1 MLEKKENLFNIEK
14 CMATQE
20 KYNYNNN
27 NNKILLL
34 QCKKTSNE
42 KFYFLVK
49 NRIRK
54 GKFKNLIQIDDID
67 IDIDGIDI
75 SV

>member
-1 MLEKKENLFNIEK
+1 MLEKKENLFNTEK

-20 KYNYNNN
+20 KYYNNNNNNN

-34 QCKKTSNE
+34 QCKKTINE

-49 NRIRK
+49 IGS
-54 GKFKNLIQIDDID
+54 GKVNLKI
-67 IDIDGIDI
+67 
-75 SV
+75 

>member
-20 KYNYNNN
+20 KYNNNN

-34 QCKKTSNE
+34 QCKKTINE

-49 NRIRK
+49 IGS
-54 GKFKNLIQIDDID
+54 GKVNLKI
-67 IDIDGIDI
+67 
-75 SV
+75 

>member
-20 KYNYNNN
+20 KYNNNN

-34 QCKKTSNE
+34 QCKKTMRN
-42 KFYFLVK
+42 FIF
-49 NRIRK
+49 
-54 GKFKNLIQIDDID
+54 Q
-67 IDIDGIDI
+67 
-75 SV
+75 

>member
-49 NRIRK
+49 RGS
-54 GKFKNLIQIDDID
+54 GKVNLKI
-67 IDIDGIDI
+67 
-75 SV
+75 

>member
-1 MLEKKENLFNIEK
+1 MLEKKENLFNTEK

-20 KYNYNNN
+20 KYNNNNNNN

-34 QCKKTSNE
+34 QCKKTINE

-49 NRIRK
+49 IGS
-54 GKFKNLIQIDDID
+54 GKVNLKI
-67 IDIDGIDI
+67 
-75 SV
+75 

>member
-1 MLEKKENLFNIEK
+1 MLEKKENLFNPEK

-20 KYNYNNN
+20 KYNNNNNN

-34 QCKKTSNE
+34 QCKKTINE

-49 NRIRK
+49 IGS
-54 GKFKNLIQIDDID
+54 GKVNLKI
-67 IDIDGIDI
+67 
-75 SV
+75 

>member
-1 MLEKKENLFNIEK
+1 MLEKKENLFNTEK

-20 KYNYNNN
+20 KYNNNN

-34 QCKKTSNE
+34 QCKKTINE

-49 NRIRK
+49 IGS
-54 GKFKNLIQIDDID
+54 GKVNLKI
-67 IDIDGIDI
+67 
-75 SV
+75 

>member
-1 MLEKKENLFNIEK
+1 MLEKKENLFNTEK

-20 KYNYNNN
+20 KYNNNNNNNNN

-34 QCKKTSNE
+34 QCKKTINE

-49 NRIRK
+49 IGS
-54 GKFKNLIQIDDID
+54 GKVNLKI
-67 IDIDGIDI
+67 
-75 SV
+75 

>member
-27 NNKILLL
+27 NNKI
-34 QCKKTSNE
+34 CCYSVKKRVMRN
-42 KFYFLVK
+42 FIF
-49 NRIRK
+49 
-54 GKFKNLIQIDDID
+54 Q
-67 IDIDGIDI
+67 
-75 SV
+75 

>member
-20 KYNYNNN
+20 KYNNNNNNNN

-49 NRIRK
+49 IGS
-54 GKFKNLIQIDDID
+54 GKVNLKI
-67 IDIDGIDI
+67 
-75 SV
+75 